1 MTDWASIIKKIA
13 PTALPSIVNGLAA
26 AMPRCIQIADL
37 TTPLRQEHFLAQ
49 LAHESAGFKTTTEYA
64 SGKAYEGR
72 KDLGNTQKGD
82 GVRYKGRG
90 LIQITGRSNYNT
102 MSKALGVDFIKEPEL
117 AAEFPYAALT
127 AALYWKN
134 HNINRYADRDDIRG
148 VTKVINGGTNG
159 LADRMSY
166 LVKAKNYVPNTLI
179 TPVSTVA
186 DSSGIDVK
194 KAQKRLSDLSY
205 PLGAIDGKI
214 GALTR
219 SAIRDFQDSMSEP
232 VTGNLDQRTYNI
244 LMSDGALKRPVSAE
258 REALTVSDLK
268 DKGST
273 IVVAAD
279 KIKANITTAGAA
291 LAGASGVASQ
301 INDAASQVQSIKDAV
316 QTGHESVGFFAQH
329 WQLIVI
335 AVLILVVIFC
345 IAKCWQYAG
354 VVEQERL
361 RQAQTGE
368 NLRH

>member
-102 MSKALGVDFIKEPEL
+102 MSKAFGVDFVKEPEL

-148 VTKVINGGTNG
+148 VTKVINGGYNG

-166 LVKAKNYVPNTLI
+166 LAKAKKAVPNTAPI
-179 TPVSTVA
+179 ETPAPPVHAV
-186 DSSGIDVK
+186 DVQ
-194 KAQKRLSDLSY
+194 KAQQRLAALSY
-205 PLGAIDGKI
+205 PLGSADGKI
-214 GALTR
+214 GPLTR
-219 SAIRDFQDSMSEP
+219 SAVRDFQDAMGEP
-232 VTGNLDQRTYNI
+232 VTGNLDQRTYSL
-244 LMSDGALKRPVSAE
+244 LMSDSALKRPVSAE
-258 REALTVSDLK
+258 RENLTADDLK
-268 DKGST
+268 RQGST

-291 LAGASGVASQ
+291 IAGASGVASQ
-301 INDAASQVQSIKDAV
+301 INDVSAQVQTIKDAV
-316 QTGHESVGFFAQH
+316 NTGHESLGLFAQH
-329 WQLIVI
+329 WQVILIVALLVI
-335 AVLILVVIFC
+335 VLFC
-345 IAKCWQYAG
+345 IAKCWEYATT
-354 VVEQERL
+354 VENERV
-361 RQAQTGE
+361 RQAKTGE
-368 NLRH
+368 NVRL

>member
-1 MTDWASIIKKIA
+1 MKQNYKTSLAAVLKYEGGYVNNPNDPGGATNKGITQGTYNYWRKKNGLPIQSVKNISQSEVEA
-13 PTALPSIVNGLAA
+13 IYKKDYWDAIRGDDLPSGLDLATFDFAVNSGVGKASKSLEAVLKRPQDGKINDADIQAA
-26 AMPRCIQIADL
+26 FKQPNAWKDLCNTRLGFLKRLSTWKFFGKGWGSRVADVKIKA
-37 TTPLRQEHFLAQ
+37 AQ
-49 LAHESAGFKTTTEYA
+49 LAS
-64 SGKAYEGR
+64 S
-72 KDLGNTQKGD
+72 
-82 GVRYKGRG
+82 
-90 LIQITGRSNYNT
+90 
-102 MSKALGVDFIKEPEL
+102 
-117 AAEFPYAALT
+117 
-127 AALYWKN
+127 
-134 HNINRYADRDDIRG
+134 
-148 VTKVINGGTNG
+148 
-159 LADRMSY
+159 
-166 LVKAKNYVPNTLI
+166 NTLSSPS
-179 TPVSTVA
+179 PVQTS
-186 DSSGIDVK
+186 DSMDVK
-194 KAQKRLSDLSY
+194 KAQQRLASLSY

-219 SAIRDFQDSMSEP
+219 SAIRDFQDANDEP
-232 VTGNLDQRTYNI
+232 VTGNLDQRTYDL

-258 REALTVSDLK
+258 REALTVTDLK

-329 WQLIVI
+329 WQIIVI
-335 AVLILVVIFC
+335 SVLVLVVIFC